1 MIQIITDTASLLD
14 VKQGKEINVKVIPLQ
29 VTIAGKTYRE
39 FEEIN
44 SEQYYKL
51 IQEGNLPKSS
61 QPSIG
66 EVVEVFDSC
75 NKTDDILNLTIADG
89 LSGAY
94 QTACMA
100 KEQSKN
106 AERIH
111 VLNTRTLCGPLNHLV
126 LLASRLRNDGKS
138 LQEIKERLEHSME
151 HCVSFLMPQDFNYLK
166 RNGRL
171 TPLAAKLGGILKI
184 QPVLIQTA
192 DGKRLDKF
200 HIGRTFGKSIDAIIK
215 EMKHRL
221 VDDKYITYVSHAF
234 ALEQAQAAIKK
245 IQAAFPNMEVKLLEL
260 SPAFIT
266 QGGPQTIAIQSILK

>member
-1 MIQIITDTASLLD
+1 MIQIITDSASLLD
-14 VKQGKEINVKVIPLQ
+14 IAKGNEINVKVIPLQ

-44 SEQYYKL
+44 SLQYYEL
-51 IQEGNLPKSS
+51 IKQGHLPKSS
-61 QPSIG
+61 QPSVG
-66 EVVEVFDSC
+66 EVLDAYDSY
-75 NKTDDILNLTIADG
+75 NETDEILNLTIADG

-94 QTACMA
+94 QSACMA

-106 AERIH
+106 ADRIH
-111 VLNTRTLCGPLNHLV
+111 VLNSRTLCGPLNHLV
-126 LLASRLRNDGKS
+126 LLANKLRNEGKNIH
-138 LQEIKERLEHSME
+138 EIKERLEHSMN
-151 HCVSFLMPQDFNYLK
+151 HCISFLLPQDFNYLK
-166 RNGRL
+166 RGGRL
-171 TPLAAKLGGILKI
+171 TPLAATLAGILKI
-184 QPVLIQTA
+184 QPVLTQTS

-200 HIGRTFGKSIDAIIK
+200 HIGRTFGKSVDNVIK

-221 VDDKYITYVSHAF
+221 VDENYITYVSHAF
-234 ALEQAQAAIKK
+234 ALEQAETTIKK